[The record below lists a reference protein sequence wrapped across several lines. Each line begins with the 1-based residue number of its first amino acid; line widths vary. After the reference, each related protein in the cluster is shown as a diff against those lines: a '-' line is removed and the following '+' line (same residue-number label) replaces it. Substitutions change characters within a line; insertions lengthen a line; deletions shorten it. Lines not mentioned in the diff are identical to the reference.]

1 MIHRRWTI
9 FGICACLFLMSL
21 FYRASSAIISPNLV
35 DDLHLSPQA
44 LGIMGAAFFYSFAL
58 VQLPLGLFLDR
69 IGPRFTMAGLNLL
82 GAAGAVIFGHAGSM
96 TGGVIGRAMLGVGMA
111 ANLMGP
117 LKLLTRWFGAHRF
130 ATLSG
135 LLLSIGTVGSL
146 AATTPLAVL
155 VESLGWRKSF
165 YCLAALNAFL
175 ALLVILI
182 IRDKPSDK
190 NGRYNSCQ
198 EKLALSSIGS
208 SLKTLFSSWNYW
220 AISLSTFF
228 RYGSYASIQ
237 SLWAGPF
244 LLEYLKLTPI
254 TAGNL
259 LFMLSFGLILGSP
272 FSGLVSDRF
281 FRSRKKT
288 IIIGISLAALAM
300 LAFSQWRGRTCLS
313 MLGLLLFGIGF
324 FNSFGQVMY
333 AHIKDLMPKEM
344 SGTAMAGINFFT
356 MMGAGVFI
364 HLLGGIMEHM
374 TLGMTSGGEEYRT
387 SFLLCFG
394 ALVLAATIYLT
405 TRDIAVSSEKQKTSE
420 KLDFK
425 QHRLH

>member
-1 MIHRRWTI
+1 MSHRRWTI
-9 FGICACLFLMSL
+9 FGICASLFLMSL
-21 FYRASSAIISPNLV
+21 FYRASGAIIAPNLV
-35 DDLHLSPQA
+35 ADLNLSPHA
-44 LGIMGAAFFYSFAL
+44 LGLMGAAFFYSFAI
-58 VQLPLGLFLDR
+58 VQFPLGLFLDR
-69 IGPRFTMAGLNLL
+69 VGPRITMTILNFV
-82 GAAGAVIFGHAGSM
+82 GAAGAVIFAHAGGI
-96 TGGVIGRAMLGVGMA
+96 TGGVLGRAMLGVGMA

-117 LKLLTRWFGAHRF
+117 LKLLTNWFDPRKF

-146 AATTPLAVL
+146 AATTPLAML
-155 VESLGWRKSF
+155 VECLGWRKSF
-165 YCLAALNAFL
+165 YSLAGLNAFL
-175 ALLVILI
+175 AIWVVII
-182 IRDKPSDK
+182 IRDMPSDK
-190 NGRYNSCQ
+190 QRHNNVLEDKGSR
-198 EKLALSSIGS
+198 SSIS
-208 SLKTLFSSWNYW
+208 ASLKTLFSSWNYW

-244 LLEYLKLTPI
+244 LIEYLKLSPI

-281 FRSRKKT
+281 LRSRKKT
-288 IIIGISLAALAM
+288 IISGIFLAALAT
-300 LAFSQWRGRTCLS
+300 LAFSQWRGMNYLLA
-313 MLGLLLFGIGF
+313 LGSLLFAFGF
-324 FNSFGQVMY
+324 FNAFGQVMY

-374 TLGMTSGGEEYRT
+374 STGMMTEGKLYRT
-387 SFLLCFG
+387 SFMICFF
-394 ALVLAATIYLT
+394 ALLAAVTIYVT
-405 TRDIAVSSEKQKTSE
+405 TRDTAVPAKSTKKEQAE
-420 KLDFK
+420 
-425 QHRLH
+425 

>member
-1 MIHRRWTI
+1 MSHRRWTI
-9 FGICACLFLMSL
+9 FGICASLFLMSL
-21 FYRASSAIISPNLV
+21 FYRASSAIIAPNLV
-35 DDLHLSPQA
+35 ADLNLSPHA
-44 LGIMGAAFFYSFAL
+44 LGLMGAAFFYSFAV

-69 IGPRFTMAGLNLL
+69 VGPRITMAVLNFV
-82 GAAGAVIFGHAGSM
+82 GAAGAVIFAHADGM
-96 TGGVIGRAMLGVGMA
+96 AGGVIGRAMLGLGMA

-117 LKLLTRWFGAHRF
+117 LKLLTSWFDPRKF

-135 LLLSIGTVGSL
+135 LLLSVGTVGSL

-155 VESLGWRKSF
+155 VEWLGWRNSF
-165 YCLAALNAFL
+165 YFLAALNAFL
-175 ALLVILI
+175 AIWVLII
-182 IRDKPSDK
+182 IRDMPSGK
-190 NGRYNSCQ
+190 QGRNTIDE
-198 EKLALSSIGS
+198 EKGGFSSIPA

-228 RYGSYASIQ
+228 RYGSYAAIQ

-244 LLEYLKLTPI
+244 LIEYLKLSPI

-272 FSGLVSDRF
+272 FGGLVSDRF
-281 FRSRKKT
+281 LSSRKKT
-288 IIIGISLAALAM
+288 IIVGIFLSALAT
-300 LAFSQWRGRTCLS
+300 LAFSQWRGTAYLS
-313 MLGLLLFGIGF
+313 LLGSLLFAIGF

-374 TLGMTSGGEEYRT
+374 SSGTTTGGEVYRI

-394 ALVLAATIYLT
+394 ALLVAVAVYMT
-405 TRDIAVSSEKQKTSE
+405 TRDSSISAESIKKE
-420 KLDFK
+420 
-425 QHRLH
+425 